1 MDLLFSRSEE
11 WIKNHLYQ
19 NFSGRFCR
27 LEIDE
32 EPEQAGEGE
41 KVLFSDGEQ
50 IRAESYIEE
59 VRKDCLRLEPLTAV
73 QKPNPEDPP
82 GTGYVY
88 VDAED
93 CGKYCIEF
101 MGMEY
106 VYETLHDLIEAILEK
121 KPVARIDED
130 VLCHIIWTEVED
142 LNLNDRSDFLDR
154 FERGD
159 IVRVRN
165 ELQVKRGVFPPME
178 PDEVRSRYSGSAKA
192 NRIYE
197 SLENYVEQVKEFYA
211 EQGRDAVVERMD
223 QAFSFEKNRVEER
236 KKAVR
241 EAAAGRDL
249 DAEFAGDASA

>member
-1 MDLLFSRSEE
+1 VDLLFRKDED

-19 NFSGRFCR
+19 NFDGRFCR
-27 LEIDE
+27 LEINE

-41 KVLFSDGEQ
+41 KVLFSDGDEV
-50 IRAESYIEE
+50 RAESYIED
-59 VRKDCLRLEPLTAV
+59 VRKGCIRVEPLTPV
-73 QKPNPEDPP
+73 EKPHPEEPP

-88 VDAED
+88 VDTED

-121 KPVARIDED
+121 KPVTRIDGD
-130 VLCHIIWTEVED
+130 ALCHIIWTEVED
-142 LNLNDRSDFLDR
+142 LDLNHRSDFLNRFDR
-154 FERGD
+154 AD

-178 PDEVRSRYSGSAKA
+178 PDEVRDRYSGSAKA
-192 NRIYE
+192 SRIYE
-197 SLENYVEQVKEFYA
+197 SLENYVEQVKEFYS
-211 EQGRDAVVERMD
+211 ERGRDVVVERMD
-223 QAFSFEKNRVEER
+223 EAFSFEKNREEER
-236 KKAVR
+236 KKDVR